1 MAQQGIECVKA
12 VSSWRPRAPLRPGIV
27 RRAQRVPVG
36 WGGGTGICSHP
47 RPAVRSPAS
56 GHGLLISTRHI
67 ARHSER
73 LGRQTTARRPP
84 VRSQVKAGVQ
94 LCCQSRACA
103 RRGASHPVR
112 AGGRRGRGRGKGRGD
127 AQMTSRMWICS
138 IATTICSKAGG
149 RAGRNLKSKSAK
161 GGSHNGA
168 TCPTV
173 KQRVGIHCGKNRPLE
188 PNSSL
193 FRSWESKVQQCPRT
207 DGAQPTVYH
216 KAYALVPLPRVG
228 A

>member
-1 MAQQGIECVKA
+1 MA
-12 VSSWRPRAPLRPGIV
+12 
-27 RRAQRVPVG
+27 
-36 WGGGTGICSHP
+36 
-47 RPAVRSPAS
+47 
-56 GHGLLISTRHI
+56 
-67 ARHSER
+67 
-73 LGRQTTARRPP
+73 
-84 VRSQVKAGVQ
+84 
-94 LCCQSRACA
+94 
-103 RRGASHPVR
+103 R
-112 AGGRRGRGRGKGRGD
+112 AGGRADDVAHVDLLDRHHHL
-127 AQMTSRMWICS
+127 QQ
-138 IATTICSKAGG
+138 GG